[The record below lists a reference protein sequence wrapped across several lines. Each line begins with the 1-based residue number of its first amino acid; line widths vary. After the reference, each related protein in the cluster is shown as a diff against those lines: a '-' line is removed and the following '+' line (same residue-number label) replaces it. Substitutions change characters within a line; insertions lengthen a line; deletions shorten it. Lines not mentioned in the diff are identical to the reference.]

1 MKIAHILISIFYF
14 FRRGEVTEEYIVDM
28 QSADINRFGGQP
40 SIVLQPLSNNTQ
52 IQKTKYYDNEVSTL
66 LAAVSHTIF
75 DYITVFFVVGR
86 ISLKIELAIAI
97 DMLFLFHFH
106 LGR

>member
-1 MKIAHILISIFYF
+1 MAMRLVFFYVIMNLKQIIIDS

-52 IQKTKYYDNEVSTL
+52 IQKTKYYDNEVSTRTPL
-66 LAAVSHTIF
+66 VNYSDIACGRF
-75 DYITVFFVVGR
+75 DLIKIINDVFNF
-86 ISLKIELAIAI
+86 I
-97 DMLFLFHFH
+97 
-106 LGR
+106 

>member
-1 MKIAHILISIFYF
+1 MAMRLVFLCNYELETNIYRFY

-52 IQKTKYYDNEVSTL
+52 IQKTKYYDNEVSTRTSL
-66 LAAVSHTIF
+66 FNYSDIACGRF
-75 DYITVFFVVGR
+75 DSIKIINDVFNF
-86 ISLKIELAIAI
+86 I
-97 DMLFLFHFH
+97 
-106 LGR
+106 